1 MYFDIAMPLTLLAVT
16 LVSLF
21 LNEKTENKLKST
33 MDERQLGVWDAAML
47 VGVMA
52 VMVYLVIFVREIT
65 LVLTVLFL
73 FAYSTLLFTFSYLFS
88 KNRWYIGVIPPAVFI
103 LLFVFLRDTWVWY
116 YILSNVY
123 ALAFAVLITL
133 YLVSLF
139 SWKTTGIFGILLT
152 GMDIVLVFV
161 TGTMIQAAKVTT
173 GLRLPVMVS
182 VPIIPPW
189 SGSGIAMMSL
199 GLGDFFF
206 AGLLAVQT
214 FKRYGKRFS
223 IITAIGMT
231 ISFFIF
237 EALLLNYLRIPFAG
251 TVMIIT
257 GWAPLILIKE
267 LSSRRKPESSKL
279 EPSLNLKK

>member
-21 LNEKTENKLKST
+21 LNEKTESKLKNT
-33 MDERQLGVWDAAML
+33 MQERQLGVWDAAML

-52 VMVYLVIFVREIT
+52 VMVYLIIFVREIT
-65 LVLTVLFL
+65 LILMVLFL

-88 KNRWYIGVIPPAVFI
+88 KNRWYVGIVPPAVFI
-103 LLFVFLRDTWVWY
+103 LLFVFLRDTWVWSY
-116 YILSNVY
+116 FLSNVY

-182 VPIIPPW
+182 VPLIPPW
-189 SGSGIAMMSL
+189 PDSGIAMMSL

-223 IITAIGMT
+223 IVTAVGMT

-237 EALLLNYLRIPFAG
+237 EVLLLNFLRIPFAG

-257 GWAPLILIKE
+257 GWAPLVIIKE
-267 LSSRRKPESSKL
+267 LSKRKSGSSKI
-279 EPSLNLKK
+279 

>member
-16 LVSLF
+16 LASMF
-21 LNEKTENKLKST
+21 LNQKTEEKLKGT
-33 MDERQLGVWDAAML
+33 MEERQLGIWDAVLL

-52 VMVYLVIFVREIT
+52 VMVYLIIYVKDINLI
-65 LVLTVLFL
+65 LMALFL

-88 KNRWYIGVIPPAVFI
+88 KNRWYIGIIPPAVFV
-103 LLFVFLRDTWVWY
+103 LLFAFLRDTWFWT

-139 SWKTTGIFGILLT
+139 TWKTTAIFGVLLT
-152 GMDIVLVFV
+152 AMDIVLVFI
-161 TGTMIQAAKVTT
+161 TGTMVQAAKVTT

-182 VPIIPPW
+182 VPLIPLLYID
-189 SGSGIAMMSL
+189 SNLTLMSL

-214 FKRYGKRFS
+214 YKRYGRRFAL
-223 IITAIGMT
+223 IAAVCMT

-237 EALLLNYLRIPFAG
+237 EVFILNFMRTPFAG

-257 GWAPLILIKE
+257 GWAPLVIGKE
-267 LSSRRKPESSKL
+267 LFDRRSRREIDSGLAAQK
-279 EPSLNLKK
+279 

>member
-21 LNEKTENKLKST
+21 LNEKTESKLKNT
-33 MDERQLGVWDAAML
+33 MQERQLGVWDAAML

-52 VMVYLVIFVREIT
+52 VMVYLIIFVREIT
-65 LVLTVLFL
+65 LILMVLFL

-88 KNRWYIGVIPPAVFI
+88 KNRWYVGIVPPAVFI
-103 LLFVFLRDTWVWY
+103 LLFVFLRDTWVWSY
-116 YILSNVY
+116 FLSNVY

-182 VPIIPPW
+182 VPLIPPW
-189 SGSGIAMMSL
+189 PDSGIAMMSL

-214 FKRYGKRFS
+214 LKRYGKRFS
-223 IITAIGMT
+223 IVTAVGMT

-237 EALLLNYLRIPFAG
+237 EVLLLNFLRIPFAG

-257 GWAPLILIKE
+257 GWAPLVIIKE
-267 LSSRRKPESSKL
+267 LSRRKPEPSKI
-279 EPSLNLKK
+279 

>member
-21 LNEKTENKLKST
+21 LNEKTENKLKNT
-33 MDERQLGVWDAAML
+33 MQERQLGVWDAAML

-52 VMVYLVIFVREIT
+52 VMVYLIIFVREIS
-65 LVLTVLFL
+65 LILMVLFL

-88 KNRWYIGVIPPAVFI
+88 KNRWYVGVIPPAVFI
-103 LLFVFLRDTWVWY
+103 LLFVFLRDTWVWTY
-116 YILSNVY
+116 FLSNVY

-139 SWKTTGIFGILLT
+139 SWKTTGVFGVLLT

-182 VPIIPPW
+182 VPLIPPW
-189 SGSGIAMMSL
+189 PESGIAMMSL

-214 FKRYGKRFS
+214 LKRYGKRFS
-223 IITAIGMT
+223 IVTAVGMT

-237 EALLLNYLRIPFAG
+237 EVLLLNFLRIPFAG

-257 GWAPLILIKE
+257 GWAPLVIIKE
-267 LSSRRKPESSKL
+267 LSKRKS
-279 EPSLNLKK
+279 EPSKI

>member
-21 LNEKTENKLKST
+21 LNEKTENKLKNT
-33 MDERQLGVWDAAML
+33 MQERQLGTWDAAML

-52 VMVYLVIFVREIT
+52 VMVYLIIFVREIT
-65 LVLTVLFL
+65 LILMVLFL
-73 FAYSTLLFTFSYLFS
+73 FAYSTLLFTFSYLFL
-88 KNRWYIGVIPPAVFI
+88 KNRWYVGIIPPAVFI
-103 LLFVFLRDTWVWY
+103 LLFVFLRDTWVWSY
-116 YILSNVY
+116 FLSNVY

-139 SWKTTGIFGILLT
+139 SWRTTGIFGVLLT

-161 TGTMIQAAKVTT
+161 TGTMVQAAKVTT

-182 VPIIPPW
+182 VPLIPPW
-189 SGSGIAMMSL
+189 PDSGIAMMSL

-214 FKRYGKRFS
+214 LKRYGKRFS
-223 IITAIGMT
+223 IVTAVGMT

-237 EALLLNYLRIPFAG
+237 EVLLLNFLRIPFAG

-257 GWAPLILIKE
+257 GWAPLVIIKE
-267 LSSRRKPESSKL
+267 LSRRKPQPSKTL
-279 EPSLNLKK
+279 A

>member
-16 LVSLF
+16 LASLF
-21 LNEKTENKLKST
+21 LNQKTESKLKNT
-33 MDERQLGVWDAAML
+33 MQERQLGVWDAAML

-52 VMVYLVIFVREIT
+52 VMVYLIIFVREIT
-65 LVLTVLFL
+65 LILMVLFL

-88 KNRWYIGVIPPAVFI
+88 KNRWYVGIVPPAVFI
-103 LLFVFLRDTWVWY
+103 LLFVFLRDTWVWSY
-116 YILSNVY
+116 FLSNVY

-182 VPIIPPW
+182 VPLIPPW
-189 SGSGIAMMSL
+189 PDSGIAMMSL

-223 IITAIGMT
+223 IVTAVGMT

-237 EALLLNYLRIPFAG
+237 EVLLLNFLRIPFAG

-257 GWAPLILIKE
+257 GWTPLVIIKE
-267 LSSRRKPESSKL
+267 LSRRKPQPSKIL
-279 EPSLNLKK
+279 T

>member
-1 MYFDIAMPLTLLAVT
+1 MYFDIAMPLTLLAVV

-21 LNEKTENKLKST
+21 LNEKTENKLKNT
-33 MDERQLGVWDAAML
+33 MQERQLGVWDAAML

-52 VMVYLVIFVREIT
+52 VMVYLIIFVREIT
-65 LVLTVLFL
+65 LILMVLFL

-88 KNRWYIGVIPPAVFI
+88 KNRWYVGVIPPAVFI
-103 LLFVFLRDTWVWY
+103 LLFVFLRDTWVWSY
-116 YILSNVY
+116 FLSNVY

-182 VPIIPPW
+182 VPLIPPW
-189 SGSGIAMMSL
+189 PDSGIAMMSL

-223 IITAIGMT
+223 IVTAVGMT

-237 EALLLNYLRIPFAG
+237 EVLLLNFLRIPFAG

-257 GWAPLILIKE
+257 GWAPLVIIKE
-267 LSSRRKPESSKL
+267 LSRRKPEPSKI
-279 EPSLNLKK
+279 

>member
-1 MYFDIAMPLTLLAVT
+1 MYFDIAMPLTLLAVV

-21 LNEKTENKLKST
+21 LNEKTESKLKNT
-33 MDERQLGVWDAAML
+33 MQERQLGVWDAAML

-52 VMVYLVIFVREIT
+52 VMVYLIIFVREIT
-65 LVLTVLFL
+65 LILMVLFL

-88 KNRWYIGVIPPAVFI
+88 KNRWYVGIVPPAVFI
-103 LLFVFLRDTWVWY
+103 LLFVFLRDTWVWSY
-116 YILSNVY
+116 FLSNVY

-161 TGTMIQAAKVTT
+161 TGTMIQAAKVTI

-182 VPIIPPW
+182 VPLIPPW
-189 SGSGIAMMSL
+189 PDSGIAMMSL

-206 AGLLAVQT
+206 AGLLVVQT
-214 FKRYGKRFS
+214 LKRYGKRFS
-223 IITAIGMT
+223 IVTAVGMT

-237 EALLLNYLRIPFAG
+237 EVLLLNFLRIPFAG

-257 GWAPLILIKE
+257 GWAPLVIIKE
-267 LSSRRKPESSKL
+267 LSKRKSGSSKI
-279 EPSLNLKK
+279 

>member
-21 LNEKTENKLKST
+21 LNEKTESKLKNT
-33 MDERQLGVWDAAML
+33 MQERQLGVWDAAML

-52 VMVYLVIFVREIT
+52 VMVYLIIFVREIT
-65 LVLTVLFL
+65 LVLMVLFL

-88 KNRWYIGVIPPAVFI
+88 KNRWYVGVIPPAVFI
-103 LLFVFLRDTWVWY
+103 LLFVFLKDTWIWSY
-116 YILSNVY
+116 FLSNVY

-139 SWKTTGIFGILLT
+139 SWKTTGIFGVLLT

-161 TGTMIQAAKVTT
+161 TGTMVQAAKVTA

-182 VPIIPPW
+182 VPLIPPW
-189 SGSGIAMMSL
+189 PDSGIAMMSL

-214 FKRYGKRFS
+214 LKRYGKRFS
-223 IITAIGMT
+223 IVTAVGMT

-237 EALLLNYLRIPFAG
+237 EVLLLNFLRIPFAG

-257 GWAPLILIKE
+257 GWAPLIIIKE
-267 LSSRRKPESSKL
+267 LSRRKPQPSKTL
-279 EPSLNLKK
+279 A

>member
-21 LNEKTENKLKST
+21 LNEKTESKLKNT
-33 MDERQLGVWDAAML
+33 MQERQLGVWDAAML

-52 VMVYLVIFVREIT
+52 VMVYLIIFVREIT
-65 LVLTVLFL
+65 LILMVLFL

-88 KNRWYIGVIPPAVFI
+88 KNRWYVGIVPPAVFI
-103 LLFVFLRDTWVWY
+103 LLFVFLRDTWVWSY
-116 YILSNVY
+116 FLSNVY

-161 TGTMIQAAKVTT
+161 TGTMIQAAKVTI

-182 VPIIPPW
+182 VPLIPPW
-189 SGSGIAMMSL
+189 PDSGIAMMSL

-206 AGLLAVQT
+206 AGLLVVQT
-214 FKRYGKRFS
+214 LKRYGKRFS
-223 IITAIGMT
+223 IVTAVGMT

-237 EALLLNYLRIPFAG
+237 EVLLLNFLRIPFAG

-257 GWAPLILIKE
+257 GWAPLVIIKE
-267 LSSRRKPESSKL
+267 LSKRKSGSSKI
-279 EPSLNLKK
+279 

>member
-21 LNEKTENKLKST
+21 LNEKTESKLKNT
-33 MDERQLGVWDAAML
+33 MQERQLGVWDAVML

-52 VMVYLVIFVREIT
+52 VMVYLIIFVREIT
-65 LVLTVLFL
+65 LILMALFL

-88 KNRWYIGVIPPAVFI
+88 KNRWYVGVIPPAVFI
-103 LLFVFLRDTWVWY
+103 LLFVFLRDTWVWS
-116 YILSNVY
+116 YILSNIY

-182 VPIIPPW
+182 VPLIPPW
-189 SGSGIAMMSL
+189 PDSGIAMMSL

-214 FKRYGKRFS
+214 LKRYGKRFS
-223 IITAIGMT
+223 IVTAVGMT

-237 EALLLNYLRIPFAG
+237 EVLLLNFLRIPFAG

-257 GWAPLILIKE
+257 GWAPLVIIKE
-267 LSSRRKPESSKL
+267 LTRRKPESSKI
-279 EPSLNLKK
+279 EPNQN

>member
-16 LVSLF
+16 LASLF
-21 LNEKTENKLKST
+21 LNQKTESKLKNT
-33 MDERQLGVWDAAML
+33 MQERQLGVWDAAML

-52 VMVYLVIFVREIT
+52 VMVYLIIFVREIT
-65 LVLTVLFL
+65 LILMVLFL

-88 KNRWYIGVIPPAVFI
+88 KNRWYVGIVPPAVFI
-103 LLFVFLRDTWVWY
+103 LLFVFLRDTWVWSSF
-116 YILSNVY
+116 LSNVY

-182 VPIIPPW
+182 VPLIPPW
-189 SGSGIAMMSL
+189 PDSGIAMMSL

-223 IITAIGMT
+223 IVTAVGMT

-237 EALLLNYLRIPFAG
+237 EVLLLNFLRIPFAG

-257 GWAPLILIKE
+257 GWTPLVIIKE
-267 LSSRRKPESSKL
+267 LSRRKPQPSKIL
-279 EPSLNLKK
+279 T

>member
-21 LNEKTENKLKST
+21 LNEKTESKLKNT
-33 MDERQLGVWDAAML
+33 MQERQLGVRDAAML

-52 VMVYLVIFVREIT
+52 VMVYLIIFVREIT
-65 LVLTVLFL
+65 LILMVLFL

-88 KNRWYIGVIPPAVFI
+88 KNRWYVGIVPPAVFI
-103 LLFVFLRDTWVWY
+103 LLFVFLRDTWVWSY
-116 YILSNVY
+116 FLSNVY

-161 TGTMIQAAKVTT
+161 TGTMIQAAKVTI

-182 VPIIPPW
+182 VPLIPPW
-189 SGSGIAMMSL
+189 PDSGIAMMSL

-206 AGLLAVQT
+206 AGLLVVQT
-214 FKRYGKRFS
+214 LKRYGKRFS
-223 IITAIGMT
+223 IVTAVGMT

-237 EALLLNYLRIPFAG
+237 EVLLLNFLRIPFAG

-257 GWAPLILIKE
+257 GWAPLVIIKE
-267 LSSRRKPESSKL
+267 LSKRKSGSSKI
-279 EPSLNLKK
+279 

>member
-1 MYFDIAMPLTLLAVT
+1 MYFDIAMPLTLLAVV

-21 LNEKTENKLKST
+21 LNEKTENKLKNT
-33 MDERQLGVWDAAML
+33 MQERQLGVWDAAML

-52 VMVYLVIFVREIT
+52 VMVYLIIFVREIT
-65 LVLTVLFL
+65 LILMVLFL

-88 KNRWYIGVIPPAVFI
+88 KNRWYVGIVPPAVFI
-103 LLFVFLRDTWVWY
+103 LLFVFLRDTWVWSY
-116 YILSNVY
+116 FLSNVY

-161 TGTMIQAAKVTT
+161 TGTMIQAAKVTI

-182 VPIIPPW
+182 VPLIPPW
-189 SGSGIAMMSL
+189 PDSGIAMMSL

-206 AGLLAVQT
+206 AGLLVVQT
-214 FKRYGKRFS
+214 LKRYGKRFS
-223 IITAIGMT
+223 IVTAVGMT

-237 EALLLNYLRIPFAG
+237 EVLLLNFLRIPFAG

-257 GWAPLILIKE
+257 GWAPLVIIKE
-267 LSSRRKPESSKL
+267 LSKRKSGSSKI
-279 EPSLNLKK
+279 

>member
-21 LNEKTENKLKST
+21 LNEKTESKLKNT
-33 MDERQLGVWDAAML
+33 MQERQLGVWDAAML

-52 VMVYLVIFVREIT
+52 VMVYLIIFVREIT
-65 LVLTVLFL
+65 LVLMVLFL

-88 KNRWYIGVIPPAVFI
+88 KNRWYVGVIPPAVFI
-103 LLFVFLRDTWVWY
+103 LLFVFLKDTWIWSY
-116 YILSNVY
+116 FLSNVY

-139 SWKTTGIFGILLT
+139 SWKTTGIFGVLLT

-161 TGTMIQAAKVTT
+161 TGTMVQAAKVTA

-182 VPIIPPW
+182 VPLIPPW
-189 SGSGIAMMSL
+189 PDSGIAMMSL

-214 FKRYGKRFS
+214 LKRYGKRFS
-223 IITAIGMT
+223 IVTAVGMT

-237 EALLLNYLRIPFAG
+237 EVLLLNFLRIPFAG

-257 GWAPLILIKE
+257 GWAPLIIIKE
-267 LSSRRKPESSKL
+267 LSRRKPQPSKTL
-279 EPSLNLKK
+279 T

>member
-21 LNEKTENKLKST
+21 LNEKTESKLKNT
-33 MDERQLGVWDAAML
+33 MQERQLGVWDAAML

-52 VMVYLVIFVREIT
+52 VMVYLIIFVREIT
-65 LVLTVLFL
+65 LILMVLFL

-88 KNRWYIGVIPPAVFI
+88 KNRWYVGIVPPAVFI
-103 LLFVFLRDTWVWY
+103 LLFVFLRDTWVWSY
-116 YILSNVY
+116 FLSNVY

-161 TGTMIQAAKVTT
+161 TGTMIQAAKVTI

-182 VPIIPPW
+182 VPLIPPW
-189 SGSGIAMMSL
+189 PDSGIAMMSL

-214 FKRYGKRFS
+214 LKRYGKRFS
-223 IITAIGMT
+223 IVTAVGMT

-237 EALLLNYLRIPFAG
+237 EVLLLNFLRIPFAG

-257 GWAPLILIKE
+257 GWAPLVIIKE
-267 LSSRRKPESSKL
+267 LSKRKSGSSKI
-279 EPSLNLKK
+279 

>member
-1 MYFDIAMPLTLLAVT
+1 
-16 LVSLF
+16 
-21 LNEKTENKLKST
+21 LNEKTENKLKNT
-33 MDERQLGVWDAAML
+33 MEERQLGVWDTAML

-52 VMVYLVIFVREIT
+52 VMVYLIIFVREIT
-65 LVLTVLFL
+65 LILMVLFL
-73 FAYSTLLFTFSYLFS
+73 FAYSTLLFTFSYLFL
-88 KNRWYIGVIPPAVFI
+88 KNRWYVGIIPPAVFI
-103 LLFVFLRDTWVWY
+103 LLFVFLRDTWVWSY
-116 YILSNVY
+116 FLSNVY

-139 SWKTTGIFGILLT
+139 SWRTTGIFGVLLT

-161 TGTMIQAAKVTT
+161 TGTMVQAAKVTS

-182 VPIIPPW
+182 VPLIPPW
-189 SGSGIAMMSL
+189 PDSGIAMMSL

-214 FKRYGKRFS
+214 LKRYGKRFS
-223 IITAIGMT
+223 IVTAVGMT

-237 EALLLNYLRIPFAG
+237 EVLLLNFLRIPFAG

-257 GWAPLILIKE
+257 GWAPLIIIKE
-267 LSSRRKPESSKL
+267 LSRRKPQPSKAL
-279 EPSLNLKK
+279 A

>member
-1 MYFDIAMPLTLLAVT
+1 MYFDVAMPLTLLAVT

-21 LNEKTENKLKST
+21 LNQKTEDKLKGT
-33 MDERQLGVWDAAML
+33 MQERQLGLWDAVML

-52 VMVYLVIFVREIT
+52 VMVYLIIYVKDIN
-65 LVLTVLFL
+65 LVLMALFL

-88 KNRWYIGVIPPAVFI
+88 KNRWYIGIIPPAVFV
-103 LLFVFLRDTWVWY
+103 LLFAFLRDTWLWTY
-116 YILSNVY
+116 FLSDIY

-139 SWKTTGIFGILLT
+139 TWKTTAVFGVLLT
-152 GMDIVLVFV
+152 AMDIVLVLV
-161 TGTMIQAAKVTT
+161 TGTMVQAAKVTT

-182 VPIIPPW
+182 IPLIPPLFTD
-189 SGSGIAMMSL
+189 SGVAMMSL

-214 FKRYGKRFS
+214 FKRYGKQF
-223 IITAIGMT
+223 AILSAVCMT
-231 ISFFIF
+231 VSFFIF
-237 EALLLNYLRIPFAG
+237 EVFLLNYMRIPFAG

-257 GWAPLILIKE
+257 GWAPLVIGKE
-267 LSSRRKPESSKL
+267 LVNRKPSMK
-279 EPSLNLKK
+279 